1 MYTAC
6 SFTGLP
12 TVTVLIAFVAQV
24 KCTGEKDGCRR
35 CIENNA
41 RCSYSTTVSSR
52 SLSRANTQ
60 EDSRSEAPPTARP
73 TSTSLPEYLVPR
85 LTPAPI
91 GGAESEVIADRPN
104 MAEEQLSIPNTNT
117 DYSTGLTPD
126 LDMDVGDARQSSSPP
141 HEPFANFGADFS
153 ILDTTEP
160 IDPSIFAETN
170 SGQEVDVAFARRQ
183 RCSCSEMVRT
193 YEMAELYL
201 VWAPRDRS
209 GVMSIEV
216 DEIFRYQK
224 TVLASCEAVLSCNLC
239 NLQSEQVLLMISICN
254 KLLASFVQISAD
266 PPLIA
271 QESAHPSNLGQ
282 RSPGQG
288 QQLIKGFSSGMS
300 RGLNSVISEWK
311 IDDEDKKQVLKTLL
325 NSRAARVNSLMN
337 RLGEVVTTNHWLIHR
352 SMIRD
357 FLERFAEHQNLWK
370 Q

>member
-1 MYTAC
+1 MHTAG

-12 TVTVLIAFVAQV
+12 TVAVLIAFVAQV

-52 SLSRANTQ
+52 SLSNANTQ
-60 EDSRSEAPPTARP
+60 EDSRSEAPPTTRP
-73 TSTSLPEYLVPR
+73 TSTSLPEHLVST

-91 GGAESEVIADRPN
+91 GSAESEIIADRPN
-104 MAEEQLSIPNTNT
+104 MSEEHSITNTNT
-117 DYSTGLTPD
+117 DYYTGLTPD
-126 LDMDVGDARQSSSPP
+126 LDMDLEDAHQSSLSP
-141 HEPFANFGADFS
+141 HEPFADFGADFS

-170 SGQEVDVAFARRQ
+170 SSEEVDTAFARRQ

-239 NLQSEQVLLMISICN
+239 SLRSEQVLLMISICN
-254 KLLASFVQISAD
+254 KLLASFVQISAA

-271 QESAHPSNLGQ
+271 QESARPSNLGQ
-282 RSPGQG
+282 RSPRQE
-288 QQLIKGFSSGMS
+288 QQLIKGCSSVMS

-311 IDDEDKKQVLKTLL
+311 IDDEDKKQVLKALL
-325 NSRAARVNSLMN
+325 NSRAARLNSLMN
-337 RLGEVVTTNHWLIHR
+337 RLGEVVTANHWLIHR

-357 FLERFAEHQNLWK
+357 FLERFAEHQTLWK